1 MNIVQ
6 GIILGLVQG
15 LTEFLPV
22 SSTGHLII
30 VRQFLGLHDVSA
42 LFFDTILQVATL
54 LAVVVYFRRDIW
66 RLITTFWKYLAR
78 KPIDDTERAF
88 FGAVLLGTIPA
99 VIIGFFLEN
108 VVATSARSTN
118 VVAWGLIC
126 GSALMWFAERSMK
139 PKDGIITPRLGW
151 KLGWFQVLALF
162 PGISRSGAVISGGL
176 FSGLSRSDAT
186 RFAFVLSF
194 PIMLGAGGVS
204 VLELMH
210 RPFIANMTMPLIAG
224 FATALVSGILAI
236 HLLLKFVRTRTLHPF
251 IWYRLILAA
260 LLLLFPF

>member
-1 MNIVQ
+1 MTIIE

-30 VRQFLGLHDVSA
+30 VRQFMGLQDVSGVFVDA
-42 LFFDTILQVATL
+42 TLHLATL
-54 LAVVVYFRRDIW
+54 LAVIIYFRRDIW
-66 RLITTFWKYLAR
+66 QLAVTAWSYIAK
-78 KPIDDTERAF
+78 KPISDTERAL

-99 VIIGFFLEN
+99 VILGLFFQDIIT
-108 VVATSARSTN
+108 TSARNTT
-118 VVAWGLIC
+118 VVAWGLII
-126 GSALMWFAERSMK
+126 GSVLMWLAERSLR
-139 PKDGIITPRLGW
+139 PKDGVMTPGLGW
-151 KLGWFQVLALF
+151 KLGWFQALALF
-162 PGISRSGAVISGGL
+162 PGISRSGSVISGGL

-194 PIMLGAGGVS
+194 PILLGAGS
-204 VLELMH
+204 ISALELLNK
-210 RPFIANMTMPLIAG
+210 PFAQDLSMSLGAA
-224 FATALVSGILAI
+224 FATALLSAILAI
-236 HLLLKFVRTRTLHPF
+236 HFLLKFVRTRTLHPF